1 MNSSENASLARS
13 TKYNLEAGLR
23 NRGKGWQAKKELSLG
38 PQYETALAR
47 FHISLT
53 GKSEHTKRLYAVS
66 ARHFLAFLEAR
77 WGSPDLEAITKEH
90 AETYLRFLLE
100 ESGYG
105 DGAIRAYMIGAR
117 QLCNKL
123 VRDDVLEA
131 QPFTGVDGIPRET
144 MPDRPIL
151 QPSDVQAM
159 VDAAKRDRTVWGKR
173 DMALMLVLWYGGL
186 RREELLSIHR
196 EDIDWQRSTVRIKR
210 GKGGDGRTVGVD
222 DKAMMSL
229 DRYDSARTKY
239 LAGLRPYRR
248 KILDAAP
255 IWLSQRGEALS
266 AVGLNSV
273 LKARAKQAGVSVPVY
288 PHAWRHAAATHDAD
302 AGMGD
307 MEMRDKYGWAPTS
320 AMPFRYS
327 RQTLRQRTIQRS
339 QNIRAGDG
347 IKL

>member
-1 MNSSENASLARS
+1 MDSLYNSSLARS
-13 TKYNLEAGLR
+13 TVYNLEDGLR
-23 NRGKGWQAKKELSLG
+23 NQGKGWQAKKRLDLCPE
-38 PQYETALAR
+38 YETVLAR

-77 WGSPDLEAITKEH
+77 WKAPDLEGITREH

-105 DGAIRAYMIGAR
+105 DGAVRAYMIGAR

-123 VRDDVLEA
+123 VRDDIIER
-131 QPFTGVDGIPRET
+131 QPFAGINGVPREP
-144 MPDRPIL
+144 MPDRQIIR
-151 QPSDVQAM
+151 PSDVQAM

-173 DMALMLVLWYGGL
+173 DVALMLVLWYGGL

-196 EDIDWQRSTVRIKR
+196 EDIDWRRSTIKVER
-210 GKGGDGRTVGVD
+210 GKGGNGRTVGVD
-222 DKAMMSL
+222 DKAML
-229 DRYDSARTKY
+229 AIDRYDSARTKY

-248 KILDAAP
+248 KILEAAP
-255 IWLSQRGEALS
+255 IWMSRRGEALS

-273 LKARAKQAGVSVPVY
+273 LKARAMQAGVSVPVY

-327 RQTLRQRTIQRS
+327 RQTLRERTITRS
-339 QNIRAGDG
+339 QSIRAGDG